1 MWIRA
6 ARGKLDQSS
15 MQRPYHT
22 ERHKPHHGF
31 YSSFPEQWEVNKGYK
46 HRKAMAKFEIWRLDQ
61 SDAKVDRMGKNEDH
75 KRDVEML
82 Q

>member
-1 MWIRA
+1 M
-6 ARGKLDQSS
+6 
-15 MQRPYHT
+15 
-22 ERHKPHHGF
+22 
-31 YSSFPEQWEVNKGYK
+31 V
-46 HRKAMAKFEIWRLDQ
+46 KFEIWRLDQ